1 MAKKPAKT
9 VNTAT
14 TERNKA
20 RRLARHVKA
29 HPKDAQSAARV
40 GKPRSVRKAPFVKG
54 SFRKVNKAYRDEA
67 GHVLEAPAFRPIVK
81 KA

>member
-29 HPKDAQSAARV
+29 HPNDAQSAARV

-67 GHVLEAPAFRPIVK
+67 GHVLEAPRFAPVAK
-81 KA
+81 QA